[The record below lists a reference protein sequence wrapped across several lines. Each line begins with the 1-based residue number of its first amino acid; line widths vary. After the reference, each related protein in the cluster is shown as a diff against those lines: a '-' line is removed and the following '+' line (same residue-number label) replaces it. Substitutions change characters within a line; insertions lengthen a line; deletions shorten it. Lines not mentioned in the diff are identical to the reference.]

1 MTLVYAT
8 LAVFIQH
15 SGQRSKKTGWLITF
29 VMGDIIFCAVDLAI
43 ITLLANAGLPSHC
56 GGLATTKKEKDGHK
70 VYKPPPGYSTP
81 GFTWGDDDEQKGELD
96 RFCAFERSYYAIALG
111 LV

>member
-15 SGQRSKKTGWLITF
+15 SGHRSRQTGWLFTF
-29 VMGDIIFCAVDLAI
+29 VMGDIIFCAIDLAV

-56 GGLATTKKEKDGHK
+56 GGLATIKEDDHHK
-70 VYKPPPGYSTP
+70 VYTPPPGFTTP
-81 GFTWGDDDEQKGELD
+81 GFASGSDGEKGQLD
-96 RFCAFERSYYAIALG
+96 KFCAFERSYFAIALG

>member
-15 SGQRSKKTGWLITF
+15 SGQRSKKTGWLVTF
-29 VMGDIIFCAVDLAI
+29 VVGDVIFCGIALGI

-56 GGLATTKKEKDGHK
+56 GGLTTFKKEDEDHK
-70 VYKPPPGYSTP
+70 VYKPRPGYTAP
-81 GFTWGDDDEQKGELD
+81 GFTSGYDGQKGELD